1 MIVYAVVSD
10 LMDRSRLSA
19 ALPGLRFARDA
30 EECVDADVIVVDLG
44 RGADRVGALRAA
56 APHARIVGYGP
67 HVDAD
72 GLAAAQAAGADVA
85 LPRSRF
91 FHDIPAAIT

>member
-19 ALPGLRFARDA
+19 AVPGLRFARNA
-30 EECVDADVIVVDLG
+30 GECADADVIVVDVG
-44 RGADRVGALRAA
+44 RNADLVGALRAA
-56 APHARIVGYGP
+56 APTARIVAFGS

-72 GLAAAQAAGADVA
+72 GLAAARAAGADAA

-91 FHDIPAAIT
+91 FRDIPAAIA